1 MITPQRHFDLRDS
14 WLDETSGLL
23 TREWRDELTKEEAA
37 LVAWWDGSIRRLRE
51 NELYAGPC

>member
-23 TREWRDELTKEEAA
+23 TREWRDELTDEEAA
-37 LVAWWDGSIRRLRE
+37 LVAWWDGSIRRLRKD
-51 NELYAGPC
+51 ELYAGPC

>member
-23 TREWRDELTKEEAA
+23 TREWRDELTGEEAA